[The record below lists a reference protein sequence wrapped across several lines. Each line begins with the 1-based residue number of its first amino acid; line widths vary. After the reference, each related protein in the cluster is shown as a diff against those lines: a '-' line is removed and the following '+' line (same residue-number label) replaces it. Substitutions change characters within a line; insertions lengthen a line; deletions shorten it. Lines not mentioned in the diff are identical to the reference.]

1 MGKYI
6 DTDALKNANFRT
18 GLGLKKFIDS
28 LPEDEDVVKVT
39 RCQKC
44 DYFDPPI
51 DTTLTWGNFGICKVH
66 NMFKRPTDFCSNAK
80 PKEAKDNG

>member
-6 DTDALKNANFRT
+6 DTDTIKNANFRT

-28 LPEDEDVVKVT
+28 LPEEEDVVKVT

-44 DYFDPPI
+44 DHFDPPT
-51 DTTLTWGNFGICKVH
+51 DTTLAWGNFGICKVH
-66 NMFKRPTDFCSNAK
+66 NMFKKPMDYCSAGK
-80 PKEAKDNG
+80 PEEGKNG